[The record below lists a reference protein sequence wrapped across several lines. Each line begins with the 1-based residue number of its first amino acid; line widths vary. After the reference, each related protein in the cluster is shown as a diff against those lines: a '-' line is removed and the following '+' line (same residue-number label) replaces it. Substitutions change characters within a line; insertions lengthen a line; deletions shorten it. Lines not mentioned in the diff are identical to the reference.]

1 MKQVNYI
8 NILLYGIT
16 LTFYIMFFTI
26 FIAMML
32 QVVLG
37 IYQVLLALI
46 LTYKF
51 YAKFKNFLLKYWI
64 SATISLTAIYFLNQ
78 IFKTNNDFIQISVM
92 LIIPMSI
99 ATYFTITL
107 NKIAKTYEKK

>member
-1 MKQVNYI
+1 MKQANYI

-51 YAKFKNFLLKYWI
+51 YAKFKNFFLKYWI
-64 SATISLTAIYFLNQ
+64 SVTISLTAIYFLNQ